1 MPPDVPSESSRAL
14 TAAGYRPSAAERA
27 GGRPRDVDW
36 RPAESVLDE
45 DGWVWAT
52 ARRHGRLIVGLG
64 LMLAVLTVGYG
75 LSRPREYQAYASFT
89 PRTTDIPKGGLG
101 GLAAQFG
108 VNVGGEPAQSPDFY
122 GDLLVSRPV
131 LGRLV
136 GVPLS
141 RVGGGQPLPPAVLEE
156 ELEPDGDTPA
166 ERRED
171 AVRQLR
177 RRVIIAKNQK
187 TSVVTVAVRTRSP
200 ELSAAVAGR
209 LLDLVNEFNQRTR
222 QQKATDEQQFADERQ
237 RALRAELSRAEE
249 ELAAFRS
256 SNRGFENSPELELR
270 EQRLERQLQTRQQV
284 FTTVVQLYEQS
295 RLDAVRDVP
304 VISVIERPEIPVR
317 PESRRLALKAAVALL
332 LGGLLGFGVGFVRDV
347 RDVRRGRPVGA
358 ETAGARVPRPL
369 ESAM

>member
-1 MPPDVPSESSRAL
+1 MLSDVPSDSSRTL
-14 TAAGYRPSAAERA
+14 TAAGYGPRSSERV
-27 GGRPRDVDW
+27 GGRPRDLD
-36 RPAESVLDE
+36 RPAAESVLDE
-45 DGWVWAT
+45 EGWVWAT
-52 ARRHGRLIVGLG
+52 ARRHGRTIVALG
-64 LMLAVLTVGYG
+64 VVLAVLTVGYG
-75 LSRPREYQAYASFT
+75 LTRPREYQAYASFT

-131 LGRLV
+131 LGSLV
-136 GVPLS
+136 GVPLN
-141 RVGGGQPLPPAVLEE
+141 RVGGGAPLPPSVLEE
-156 ELEPDGDTPA
+156 ELKPDGDTPA

-177 RRVIIAKNQK
+177 KRVIVAKNQK
-187 TSVVTVAVRTRSP
+187 TSVVTVAIRTRSP

-222 QQKATDEQQFADERQ
+222 QQKASDEQQFAEERQ
-237 RALRAELSRAEE
+237 RALRAELGRAED
-249 ELAAFRS
+249 ELAAFRAA
-256 SNRGFENSPELELR
+256 NRGFENSPELELR

-304 VISVIERPEIPVR
+304 VISVIERPELPVR

-332 LGGLLGFGVGFVRDV
+332 LGGLLGFAIGFV
-347 RDVRRGRPVGA
+347 RDVRRGRP
-358 ETAGARVPRPL
+358 AGADAASGARLPHPL
-369 ESAM
+369 QSAV